1 MRIINIDLFDHTFL
15 GTFLCIREGK
25 DLLCIT
31 VKNASEFLTGTDW
44 PVDRTGSN
52 AKLFFDLIQKIKRI
66 IGISVHLVDKCKDRD
81 VSHNTDFEK
90 FTGLC
95 LNTFG
100 TIDDHDR
107 GIRCHQGTV
116 GILGEILMSRCI
128 QNIDTISVVMEL
140 KNGRGDGNTSLLL
153 DLHPV

>member
-66 IGISVHLVDKCKDRD
+66 ICISVHLIDKDR
-81 VSHNTDFEK
+81 K
-90 FTGLC
+90 
-95 LNTFG
+95 
-100 TIDDHDR
+100 
-107 GIRCHQGTV
+107 
-116 GILGEILMSRCI
+116 
-128 QNIDTISVVMEL
+128 SVV
-140 KNGRGDGNTSLLL
+140 
-153 DLHPV
+153 